1 MKTLIETNS
10 EKKLYVY
17 DSFQGLPEL
26 SEWEK
31 NTGWRAGTLKSS
43 EEILIS
49 NFERNNLPL
58 PIIHKD
64 WFKDVPSESIPD
76 KISFAFLDGDFYDS
90 IYDSLEKIYERVSD
104 GGYILFHDYKRNDL
118 PGVKG
123 AIDDFFRER
132 NIDGNVIEVCE
143 QLGLYRK
150 NYKVE
155 ESVVTEKKTGG
166 LTLVTGLWDIKR
178 DLLTEG
184 WNRSF
189 EEHYLT
195 KFNQLL
201 DVEEN
206 MIIFGDESLKEFVFR
221 KRNLDNT
228 LFITRN
234 LDWFKNNDYYDK
246 IQKIR
251 LDENWSN
258 LAPWL
263 KESTQ
268 ARLEYYNPLVMSK
281 VFLLNDAKILDK
293 FDSDF
298 LFWIDAGLTNTV
310 HPGYFTKDKV
320 FNKLEKYVSK
330 FSFVC
335 FPYEANQEIHGF
347 EFNKINDYAGR
358 KVEKVARGGFFGLPK
373 HTISEINT
381 IYYGLLMDSLNEGYM
396 GTEESI
402 FSIMCYKHSD
412 LINYFDIEGNGL
424 VGKFFEDLKNDNLK
438 VKNDSPVVSVS
449 NLDTNKVGLYVI
461 TFNSPK
467 QFKTLIDSFLAYDKD
482 YLYKT
487 EKFLLDNSSDS
498 STYEEYSKLCSEYN
512 FTHIK
517 KDNLGICGGRQFIA
531 EHFKETDLDFYLF
544 FEDDMF
550 FYPKQGEVCR
560 NGFNRFVPNLYTKSL
575 EIMKKENFDFLKL
588 NYTEFFGDNGTQWSW
603 YNVPQEVR
611 YKFWPNNPK
620 LPKMGLDPNAP
631 KTKYE
636 SVLSHKGLPYVT
648 GDVYYC
654 NWPQIVSRYG
664 NEKMF
669 LETTWAHPFEQTW
682 MSHMYQKTKEGVIK
696 PGLLLLTPTEHNRFE
711 HYDKDLRKES

>member
-1 MKTLIETNS
+1 MN
-10 EKKLYVY
+10 
-17 DSFQGLPEL
+17 
-26 SEWEK
+26 
-31 NTGWRAGTLKSS
+31 
-43 EEILIS
+43 
-49 NFERNNLPL
+49 
-58 PIIHKD
+58 
-64 WFKDVPSESIPD
+64 
-76 KISFAFLDGDFYDS
+76 
-90 IYDSLEKIYERVSD
+90 
-104 GGYILFHDYKRNDL
+104 
-118 PGVKG
+118 GV
-123 AIDDFFRER
+123 
-132 NIDGNVIEVCE
+132 
-143 QLGLYRK
+143 
-150 NYKVE
+150 
-155 ESVVTEKKTGG
+155 
-166 LTLVTGLWDIKR
+166 TLVTGIWDIGR
-178 DLLTEG
+178 GELSEG
-184 WNRSF
+184 WSRPF
-189 EEHYLT
+189 QHYLD
-195 KFNQLL
+195 KFERLL
-201 DVEEN
+201 EVEEN
-206 MIIFGDESLKEFVFR
+206 MIIFGDENLREFVFK
-221 KRNLDNT
+221 KRTTENT
-228 LFITRN
+228 QFIVR
-234 LDWFKNNDYYDK
+234 DISWFKNEFYEK
-246 IQKIR
+246 IQNIR
-251 LDENWSN
+251 TDSEWINQVG
-258 LAPWL
+258 WL
-263 KESTQ
+263 RDSTQ
-268 ARLEYYNPLVMSK
+268 ARLENYNSLVMSK
-281 VFLLNDAKILDK
+281 VFLLHDAKILDQ
-293 FDSDF
+293 FNSDY
-298 LFWIDAGLTNTV
+298 LFWIDGGITNTV
-310 HPGYFTKDKV
+310 HPGYFTHDKV
-320 FNKLEKYVSK
+320 FDKLHKYISK
-330 FSFVC
+330 FSFIC
-335 FPYEANQEIHGF
+335 FPYEATSEIHGF
-347 EFNKINDYAGR
+347 NYHVLNEIAGD
-358 KVEKVARGGFFGLPK
+358 KVNKVARGGFFGGPK
-373 HTISEINT
+373 HTIGDINS
-381 IYYGLLMDSLNEGYM
+381 IYYGLLNSTLNDGYM

-412 LINYFDIEGNGL
+412 LINYFEIEGNGL
-424 VGKFFEDLKNDNLK
+424 ISKFFEDLKNDNLK
-438 VKNDSPVVSVS
+438 IKNDSPIVSIS
-449 NLDTNKVGLYVI
+449 NLDINKVGLYVI

-531 EHFKETDLDFYLF
+531 EHFEETDLDFYLF

-654 NWPQIVSRYG
+654 NWPQIVSKYG

-669 LETTWAHPFEQTW
+669 IETTWAHPYEQTW
-682 MSHMYQKTKEGVIK
+682 MSYMYQKTKEGVIK